1 MQSKKCLVGSLGGR
15 AVKCYDP
22 LWYLLCSDWLTLYV
36 HRHIL
41 STHIYIPFRSRYFSL
56 SGRASVRAGSWGRC
70 NVGHSCV
77 PVTCRQQHW
86 LLKQDPGHREGGREK
101 GEIDVSQLQIQFS
114 VNVKRGFLSFLRF
127 DSIYGLSFIA
137 KKLWDGQEE
146 KLLKKWKTPLIRC
159 VYILQ

>member
-1 MQSKKCLVGSLGGR
+1 MQSKNICLVGSLGGR
-15 AVKCYDP
+15 AVKC
-22 LWYLLCSDWLTLYV
+22 LWPMMRYLLCSDWLTMYIC
-36 HRHIL
+36 RHIL

-127 DSIYGLSFIA
+127 DSIYGFSFIVKNCGTD
-137 KKLWDGQEE
+137 KKKNFSKSE
-146 KLLKKWKTPLIRC
+146 KHPL
-159 VYILQ
+159 